1 MKHMT
6 KRAMSLAGLAM
17 IGALL
22 STTVFAQ
29 DLTKVTVRLAFIAGG
44 IDAPFFV
51 AKSKGYFEAEGL
63 DVEIIDGTGSTDTI
77 QAVGNGSV
85 QLGNAGL
92 GALAQASAQAKFD
105 NITAVFGLVQKDPSS
120 IISLKGSGI
129 ASPKD
134 IEGKKFATEAGN
146 FSDGMIGAWAAVN
159 GVDLDKVEL
168 IVTDNYMQALLK
180 GDADFINAWA
190 NPDGDKVAAF
200 NEIEPPMLFA
210 DYGVNLLGSSVI
222 VRKDWLGENEEAV
235 KGYLRA
241 ISKAHADVL
250 ANPEEA
256 LDLFM
261 ENRPDADREAIG
273 TEIEVMEKYRH
284 TAATEGKPFGY
295 VDPEDL
301 KQTISLLETYAGIPT
316 GWATPE
322 MVYTDAYL
330 PE

>member
-6 KRAMSLAGLAM
+6 KRTMSLAGLAL
-17 IGALL
+17 IGALM
-22 STTVFAQ
+22 STTAFAQ

-200 NEIEPPMLFA
+200 AEIEPPMLFA

-222 VRKDWLGENEEAV
+222 VRKDWLAENGELM

-241 ISKAHADVL
+241 VSKAHADVL

-261 ENRPDADREAIG
+261 ENRPDADREAIA

-316 GWATPE
+316 GWVTPE